1 MERKLD
7 SQIFQVIDS
16 MEDYLSNCKGV
27 FMSSDKIQ
35 VNRDVMDEYIRDLK
49 RKAPEEIEQYRKVIR
64 RQEQILNDAKARA
77 EQLIAQ
83 TEAQTDEMVS
93 ENEVMR
99 RAYAQADDIVKMAQ
113 EQAQLLVDSAANE
126 ANELRA
132 AASQYMEEVMVY
144 LESVIGASA
153 KAAHE
158 QYGSL
163 INTLNSYGE
172 KIKGDH
178 RQLHPEEN
186 EAIPQNMVEETEE

>member
-7 SQIFQVIDS
+7 SQIFQIIDE
-16 MEDYLSNCKGV
+16 MEDYISNCKGV
-27 FMSSDKIQ
+27 FMSSEKIQ
-35 VNRDVMDEYIRDLK
+35 VNREVMEEYLRDLK
-49 RKAPEEIEQYRKVIR
+49 RKAPDEIEKYRKIIR
-64 RQEQILNDAKARA
+64 KQEEILNDAKSRA

-99 RAYAQADDIVKMAQ
+99 RAYAQADEVVRMAQ
-113 EQAQLLVDSAANE
+113 EQAQMLVDSAAME

-132 AASQYMEEVMVY
+132 AASQYMEEVMIY
-144 LESVIGASA
+144 LENVIAAST
-153 KAAHE
+153 KAAND

-163 INTLNSYGE
+163 INTLNSYAD

-178 RQLHPEEN
+178 RQLHPEEV
-186 EAIPQNMVEETEE
+186 EMVTEEIVQETQE